1 MENSYQDS
9 ALVQVIISIAKTFG
23 MNSLAEG
30 VETKSHMEKLYEM
43 GCEEI
48 QGYFISKPL
57 PQVDFEKFVGHSSK
71 ELTMEKENSQEAQTQ
86 NEENENLISRF

>member
-1 MENSYQDS
+1 
-9 ALVQVIISIAKTFG
+9 
-23 MNSLAEG
+23 
-30 VETKSHMEKLYEM
+30 MEKLYEM

-71 ELTMEKENSQEAQTQ
+71 ELTMEKENSQEAQAQ